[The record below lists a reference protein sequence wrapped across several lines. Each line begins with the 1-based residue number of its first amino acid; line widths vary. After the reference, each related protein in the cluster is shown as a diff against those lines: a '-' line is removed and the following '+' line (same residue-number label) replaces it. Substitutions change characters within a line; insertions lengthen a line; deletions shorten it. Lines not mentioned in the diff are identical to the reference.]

1 MLDEMTFF
9 EVFRWVISSSKHT
22 SLVSEEKMV
31 LPKYFTKKTVLHPQV
46 SRFVSTLYLH
56 TPHHDDGSHFSNLGF
71 KTTRTVVWRDVR
83 TAPALKYKKMSKPV

>member
-56 TPHHDDGSHFSNLGF
+56 TPHHDDGSHFSNLGRLQDHPYCGV
-71 KTTRTVVWRDVR
+71 TWCADRTRTQI
-83 TAPALKYKKMSKPV
+83 